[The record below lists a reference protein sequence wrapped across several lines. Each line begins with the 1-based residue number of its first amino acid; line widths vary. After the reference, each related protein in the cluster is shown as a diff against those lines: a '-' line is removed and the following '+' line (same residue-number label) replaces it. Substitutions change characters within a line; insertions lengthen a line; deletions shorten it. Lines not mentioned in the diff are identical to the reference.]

1 MEVKDINKTALAMLA
16 RGSAAAMGGAM
27 VGDAFSSLLES
38 WTQPQDFSKDVKF
51 AAKDNA
57 KPEKIT
63 ETNSSN
69 QKAPVKTDN
78 AKEDTSVREGKEADR
93 AENKNDSR
101 AEERKTDKKEERP
114 SDNADAVEEEKDDS
128 RVTGTN
134 VLPDLSLLFAGTVQ
148 PAAEAFGE
156 AAFTETTV
164 VSDQSA
170 TEAFGEAAFTE
181 TAVVSDQRAT
191 EAFGEAV
198 FTETAVVSDLPAVTA
213 EIPVMQAETVQ
224 AAAPAVDVSG
234 DAVKQNGAGEIDI
247 SALQMVTEETVIE
260 AAPVVFE
267 DVKAKTAGKTQ
278 LTNTGAGQQ
287 TVAEDVPAEEGV
299 SAENIKFGDKEIK
312 LDVKVENDGADFS
325 YRKTSDLS
333 VANIDAENVAAD
345 EAAEVSKSFV
355 HASEGAKS
363 RPLSSAGEQ
372 HPQMQSQNVQPQNV
386 AVAPAAGAQVV
397 NNADI
402 AFEAAKETVT
412 EVKGM
417 QMVQVAGGSEFVN
430 AARART
436 AEQLKSPVNDAY
448 KGMSREVAE
457 QVKVNITKS
466 AVKGVDKIDISLKP
480 EELGHIEI
488 KMHLAKNGKL
498 QAEIV
503 ASRPETMEI
512 LQKEAQN
519 LQKSFEDAGFQ
530 TDESSLSFSCREDNA
545 QSGRQEQNYEMRRF
559 IGEALDNDFSNDN
572 LSGYAESGWDGQSGL
587 NIRV

>member
-16 RGSAAAMGGAM
+16 RGSAAAMGGGM

-38 WTQPQDFSKDVKF
+38 RTQTPDFSKDVKF

-63 ETNSSN
+63 ETNNGN
-69 QKAPVKTDN
+69 QKDPVKTDS
-78 AKEDTSVREGKEADR
+78 AKEDTSVRDGNEADR

-128 RVTGTN
+128 RVAGTN

-156 AAFTETTV
+156 AAFTET
-164 VSDQSA
+164 
-170 TEAFGEAAFTE
+170 
-181 TAVVSDQRAT
+181 
-191 EAFGEAV
+191 
-198 FTETAVVSDLPAVTA
+198 AVVSDLPAVTA
-213 EIPVMQAETVQ
+213 EIPAMQTEVVQTAVPVAET
-224 AAAPAVDVSG
+224 AEK
-234 DAVKQNGAGEIDI
+234 AVKQNNAGEIDI
-247 SALQMVTEETVIE
+247 SAMQMVTEETVIE

-278 LTNTGAGQQ
+278 LANAGAGQQ

-312 LDVKVENDGADFS
+312 LDVKIENDGADFS

-345 EAAEVSKSFV
+345 EAAEISKSFV

-386 AVAPAAGAQVV
+386 AVAPAAGAQAV

-417 QMVQVAGGSEFVN
+417 QMAQAAGGSEFVN

-530 TDESSLSFSCREDNA
+530 TDENSLSFSCREDNA

>member
-16 RGSAAAMGGAM
+16 RGSAAAMGGGM

-38 WTQPQDFSKDVKF
+38 RTQTPDFSKDVKF

-63 ETNSSN
+63 ETNNGN
-69 QKAPVKTDN
+69 QKDPVKTDS
-78 AKEDTSVREGKEADR
+78 AKEDTSVRDGNEADR

-101 AEERKTDKKEERP
+101 AEERKNDKKEERP

-128 RVTGTN
+128 RVAGTN

-156 AAFTETTV
+156 AA
-164 VSDQSA
+164 
-170 TEAFGEAAFTE
+170 
-181 TAVVSDQRAT
+181 
-191 EAFGEAV
+191 

-278 LTNTGAGQQ
+278 LANAGAGQQ

-386 AVAPAAGAQVV
+386 AVAPATGAQAV

-417 QMVQVAGGSEFVN
+417 QMAQAAGGSEFVN

-530 TDESSLSFSCREDNA
+530 TDENSLSFSCREDNA